1 MVNFNS
7 FKNGAKSTMKKVA
20 NEETSRIA
28 KEGSKKVIKNFT
40 EANGKT
46 GASIAKSL
54 TASAVSPA
62 IGGAVIG
69 AGINTV
75 RGENAWDGAKKGAV
89 IGGGYGV
96 GKRAI
101 RSGMGIHNKPNI
113 STAEGFRDISKSVQS
128 VMQVQKDAKVANS
141 LKAQVN
147 KRANSGASMVKS
159 KRRVS
164 SGYNNQ
170 VNGMGNM
177 RPFI

>member
-7 FKNGAKSTMKKVA
+7 FKNGTKSTMKKVA

-101 RSGMGIHNKPNI
+101 RSGIGIHNKPNI

-128 VMQVQKDAKVANS
+128 VMQVQKGVNIAKNTMAYTNGS
-141 LKAQVN
+141 RK
-147 KRANSGASMVKS
+147 ASMNAF
-159 KRRVS
+159 R
-164 SGYNNQ
+164 Y
-170 VNGMGNM
+170 
-177 RPFI
+177 